1 MLVEWTARCV
11 ALLSG
16 GLILSIMMPANFLNV
31 KTENSSTHMVITEMH
46 QNRKSWDM
54 RIEERLKQARVDIG
68 IRRYVLL
75 CFITGLFFYVLTLY
89 VLDSWWLA
97 LPFWFIGVLVV
108 HRWLAIWRNK
118 KRERFEEENQKA
130 LRIIASSIRA
140 NPSYIHA
147 FEQVATSRFI
157 DKSIAQEYGK
167 IVEKLRGTLL
177 LEDAMNWLY
186 VKTGS
191 SDIQYVATIIQVQRE
206 LGGDMAQTLDIAVSS
221 LIRRKQA
228 KRRQVSALSQILS
241 QVNLLSAMPFFFVG
255 ILYVNNPNH
264 FAPLT
269 ESLSGRF
276 AMLGS
281 FLLIIAG
288 GEVIRYFALSVGS
301 QEG

>member
-16 GLILSIMMPANFLNV
+16 GIILSIMMPANFLNV
-31 KTENSSTHMVITEMH
+31 KTKNSSTHMVITELH

-54 RIEERLKQARVDIG
+54 RIEERLKQAHVDIG
-68 IRRYVLL
+68 IRKYVLL

-118 KRERFEEENQKA
+118 KRIRFEEENQKA

-288 GEVIRYFALSVGS
+288 GEVIRYLALSVGS

>member
-288 GEVIRYFALSVGS
+288 GEVIRYLALSVGS

>member
-147 FEQVATSRFI
+147 F
-157 DKSIAQEYGK
+157 DKW
-167 IVEKLRGTLL
+167 LL
-177 LEDAMNWLY
+177 VD
-186 VKTGS
+186 
-191 SDIQYVATIIQVQRE
+191 
-206 LGGDMAQTLDIAVSS
+206 S
-221 LIRRKQA
+221 LIRVLHRSME
-228 KRRQVSALSQILS
+228 R
-241 QVNLLSAMPFFFVG
+241 LLKS
-255 ILYVNNPNH
+255 YVAH
-264 FAPLT
+264 
-269 ESLSGRF
+269 S
-276 AMLGS
+276 
-281 FLLIIAG
+281 
-288 GEVIRYFALSVGS
+288 Y
-301 QEG
+301 

>member
-16 GLILSIMMPANFLNV
+16 GLILSIMMPTNFLNV

-288 GEVIRYFALSVGS
+288 GEVIRYLALSVGS

>member
-1 MLVEWTARCV
+1 
-11 ALLSG
+11 
-16 GLILSIMMPANFLNV
+16 MMPANFLNV

>member
-1 MLVEWTARCV
+1 
-11 ALLSG
+11 
-16 GLILSIMMPANFLNV
+16 MMPANFLNV

-288 GEVIRYFALSVGS
+288 GEVIRYLALSVGS

>member
-118 KRERFEEENQKA
+118 KRVRFEEENQKA

-288 GEVIRYFALSVGS
+288 GEVIRYLALSVGS

>member
-1 MLVEWTARCV
+1 M
-11 ALLSG
+11 
-16 GLILSIMMPANFLNV
+16 
-31 KTENSSTHMVITEMH
+31 
-46 QNRKSWDM
+46 
-54 RIEERLKQARVDIG
+54 
-68 IRRYVLL
+68 
-75 CFITGLFFYVLTLY
+75 
-89 VLDSWWLA
+89 
-97 LPFWFIGVLVV
+97 
-108 HRWLAIWRNK
+108 
-118 KRERFEEENQKA
+118 
-130 LRIIASSIRA
+130 
-140 NPSYIHA
+140 
-147 FEQVATSRFI
+147 ATSRFI

-288 GEVIRYFALSVGS
+288 GEVIRYLALSVGS

>member
-1 MLVEWTARCV
+1 
-11 ALLSG
+11 
-16 GLILSIMMPANFLNV
+16 MMPANFLNV

-118 KRERFEEENQKA
+118 KRVRFEEENQKA

-288 GEVIRYFALSVGS
+288 GEVIRYLALSVGS

>member
-1 MLVEWTARCV
+1 MLVEWIARCV
-11 ALLSG
+11 AVLSG
-16 GLILSIMMPANFLNV
+16 GLVLSMLIPADFL
-31 KTENSSTHMVITEMH
+31 KLKAENSSTHMIISEMH
-46 QNRKSWDM
+46 RNRKSWNM
-54 RIEERLKQARVDIG
+54 RMEDKLKQARLDIG
-68 IRRYVLL
+68 IQRYLFF
-75 CFITGLFFYVLTLY
+75 CFVTGLFFYALTLY

-97 LPFWFIGVLVV
+97 LPFWFIGILVV
-108 HRWLAIWRNK
+108 HRWLAAWRNK

-130 LRIIASSIRA
+130 LRIISSSIRT

-147 FEQVATSRFI
+147 FEQVATSKFI
-157 DKSIAQEYGK
+157 DKSIAQEYGTV
-167 IVEKLRGTLL
+167 VEKLRGQLL
-177 LEDAMNWLY
+177 LEDAMKWLY

-191 SDIQYVATIIQVQRE
+191 PDIQYLATIIQVQRE

-221 LIRRKQA
+221 LIRRKQVR
-228 KRRQVSALSQILS
+228 RRQVSALSQILS

-269 ESLSGRF
+269 ESLSGRY

-288 GEVIRYFALSVGS
+288 GEIIRYLALSVGRHD
-301 QEG
+301 G

>member
-1 MLVEWTARCV
+1 
-11 ALLSG
+11 
-16 GLILSIMMPANFLNV
+16 MMPANFLNV

-108 HRWLAIWRNK
+108 HRWLAIWRNR

-288 GEVIRYFALSVGS
+288 GEVIRYLALSVGS

>member
-68 IRRYVLL
+68 IRRYVVL

-288 GEVIRYFALSVGS
+288 GEVIRYLALSVGS

>member
-276 AMLGS
+276 AMLSS

-288 GEVIRYFALSVGS
+288 GEVIRYLALSVGS

>member
-1 MLVEWTARCV
+1 
-11 ALLSG
+11 
-16 GLILSIMMPANFLNV
+16 MMPANFLNV

-118 KRERFEEENQKA
+118 KRERFEEENQKV

-288 GEVIRYFALSVGS
+288 GEVIRYLALSVGS